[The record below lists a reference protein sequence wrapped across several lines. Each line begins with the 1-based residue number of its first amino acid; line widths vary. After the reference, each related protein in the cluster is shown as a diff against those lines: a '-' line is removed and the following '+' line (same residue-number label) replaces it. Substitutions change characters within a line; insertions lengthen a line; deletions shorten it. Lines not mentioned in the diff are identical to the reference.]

1 MKITIDVLVRK
12 PVEEIWEYFT
22 EPVHIRNWNFAS
34 DDWHCPFAESELKV
48 GGKFRYTMAS
58 KDGKHSFDFSGKFID
73 IGWWKFIK
81 YELDDGRLVEIKFDE
96 CHEGTIIKEI
106 FDAETIYPIDLQKA
120 GWQAILNNFKI
131 YAESR

>member
-58 KDGKHSFDFSGKFID
+58 KHGKHSFDFSGKFID
-73 IGWWKFIK
+73 IGFWKFIK
-81 YELDDGRLVEIKFDE
+81 YELNDGRLVEIKFDE